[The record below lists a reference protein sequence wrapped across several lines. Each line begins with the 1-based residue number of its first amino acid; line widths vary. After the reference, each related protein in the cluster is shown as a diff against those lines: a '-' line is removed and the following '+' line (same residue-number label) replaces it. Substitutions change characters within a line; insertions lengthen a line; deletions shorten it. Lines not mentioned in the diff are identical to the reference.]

1 MTNLQQT
8 VNQAIPIY
16 FNEEDFNE
24 FIGSVQISVS
34 GLFFKLFSGY
44 QSHSEPEF
52 TEA

>member
-24 FIGSVQISVS
+24 FILPYLWVGVLPH
-34 GLFFKLFSGY
+34 GCRY
-44 QSHSEPEF
+44 QSKVEIRV
-52 TEA
+52 